1 VAAVSPIPGASS
13 AEIHAF
19 APARAARAK
28 LRVGVFADR
37 ALQPRW
43 IVEALAKVAACEYAE
58 IVAVVTAG
66 NVQSGVRPRS
76 RCETQGGGSR
86 FSAAES
92 PPWLLKAYTRLDRRI
107 FGGASDWLAPSDV
120 RQLVP
125 PPRRF
130 EVERADGPAMRE
142 SSLDVA
148 FVLGSIDEAAL
159 DGVARYGTWRYCFG
173 DEQECTESLAGVREL
188 LENRPTIASA
198 IRIRRGRGREDR
210 IAHPSWSRA
219 FAFSLARGH
228 DGLFPKSAQF
238 VARALRDLHAQGAAW
253 FDYATEPAAHARGD
267 RSPGSLSL
275 VRDFVRVGG
284 RIAQRAIEHL
294 TTVGQWTLAYRF
306 VNEEPWTGSLEGF
319 VRLTPPRDRF
329 WADPFPLEHHGR
341 HYIYFEELPFAAHR
355 AHISVIEVKRDGT
368 HSEPLRVLERDYHL
382 SYPFLLQEGGE
393 LYMIPETAH
402 NRAIELYR
410 CVRFPDR
417 WKFERTLVPDVWCAD
432 ATIHRANGR
441 LWMFATMGC
450 EGGEINDELHLFSAE
465 HLLGEWKPHR
475 RNPVKSDVRNARPAG
490 RLFLQDG
497 LLIRPAQI
505 CTPLYGSGIALNRVT
520 RLDELE
526 YREEEVRRIV
536 PAGRDGILG
545 LHTINR
551 AGALSV
557 ADAFLRRSRFG
568 A

>member
-1 VAAVSPIPGASS
+1 MAAVSPIPGAPS
-13 AEIHAF
+13 AGIRPF

-28 LRVGVFADR
+28 LRIGVFADR

-43 IVEALAKVAACEYAE
+43 IVEALARVAACEYAE
-58 IVAVVTAG
+58 IVAIVTEQNRG
-66 NVQSGVRPRS
+66 RS
-76 RCETQGGGSR
+76 RNSPDETP
-86 FSAAES
+86 A
-92 PPWLLKAYTRLDRRI
+92 WLLRAYTRLDRRL
-107 FGGASDWLAPSDV
+107 FGGGTDWLAPSDV
-120 RQLVP
+120 RRLVP
-125 PPRRF
+125 APRRF
-130 EVERADGPAMRE
+130 EVERAGAAMRE

-148 FVLGSIDEAAL
+148 FVLGDVDEEAL
-159 DGVARYGTWRYCFG
+159 DGVARFGTWRYCFG
-173 DEQECTESLAGVREL
+173 DEQDCNESLAGVREL

-198 IRIRRGRGREDR
+198 IRIRRGAGQEDR

-219 FAFSLARGH
+219 VAFSLARGH
-228 DGLFPKSAQF
+228 DGVFPKSAQF
-238 VARALRDLHAQGAAW
+238 VARSLRDLHAQGAAW
-253 FDYATEPAAHARGD
+253 FENATEPAAQARADRSARG
-267 RSPGSLSL
+267 PSL
-275 VRDFVRVGG
+275 VRDLLRVGG
-284 RIAQRAIEHL
+284 RVAQRTVEHL

-306 VNEEPWTGSLEGF
+306 VNDEPWTGSLEGF
-319 VRLTPPRDRF
+319 VRLAPPKDRF

-355 AHISVIEVKRDGT
+355 AHISVMEVKRDGT
-368 HSEPLRVLERDYHL
+368 HSEPVRVLERDYHL

-410 CVRFPDR
+410 CVRFPDK

-432 ATIHRANGR
+432 ATIHRAGDR
-441 LWMFATMGC
+441 LWMFATQGQ
-450 EGGEINDELHLFSAE
+450 EGSEINDELHIFTAD

-490 RLFLQDG
+490 RLFLQHGD
-497 LLIRPAQI
+497 LIRPAQI

-520 RLDELE
+520 RLDDLE

-557 ADAFLRRSRFG
+557 TDAFLRRSRFG